1 MPTFFFI
8 VLFMNPCSLSLTL
21 HVALTL
27 ICLVLDQCALTRCYT
42 HADTDDDDDDDVLGK
57 KGNNVKNVLEVTVF
71 RHQTQ
76 AVPKKVQLCPKL
88 HPGGRNAKVSLT
100 V

>member
-42 HADTDDDDDDDVLGK
+42 HADTDDDDDDVLGK
-57 KGNNVKNVLEVTVF
+57 KGNNVKNVLEITVF